1 MDTQDLTVTASD
13 STPADLPT
21 DRTTAPELDLTGTTV
36 PLGELIEHLG
46 PVAAMTALRDAD
58 DSIVD
63 FRYDLVNPAFCEVL
77 GESADALVGRRLL
90 ELYPSH
96 VELGLFD
103 AYCDVVDTGEPFISE
118 LPWFDERNL
127 HAFLEVR
134 VVRFRDGY
142 LLSGQDIT
150 TAKVGEQVQQI
161 FEQSRDGIVSIDRQM
176 RITAWNAG
184 AERLFGLAE
193 HDAVGRPVSV
203 TVPAELRAEQMQ
215 RLTAAMAHP
224 DDLATFETTG
234 HHVDGS
240 TCRVEVCATPI
251 RGLDGEVVGASL
263 IHRELTH
270 RRLAASA
277 AEEHRAEQAPQSA
290 PSTVAVETAP
300 APGTAPAPQPPLDVE
315 VWCRSTGKWVAGF
328 HLERFEPDGSVL
340 VRRITDRNALPE
352 PLPRDSVRP
361 APTHRRT
368 GW

>member
-1 MDTQDLTVTASD
+1 MDTQDLTSTSSAS
-13 STPADLPT
+13 TH
-21 DRTTAPELDLTGTTV
+21 RTSAPMLDLTGATV
-36 PLGELIEHLG
+36 PLGELIDHLG
-46 PVAAMTALRDAD
+46 PVAVMTALRDAD

-63 FRYDLVNPAFCEVL
+63 FRYDLVNPAFCQVL

-103 AYCDVVDTGEPFISE
+103 AYCDVVDTGEPFVSE

-142 LLSGQDIT
+142 LLTGQDIT
-150 TAKVGEQVQQI
+150 AAKVGEQVQQI
-161 FEQSRDGIVSIDRQM
+161 FEQSRDGIISIDRQL

-184 AERLFGLAE
+184 AERLYGLGE
-193 HDAVGRPVSV
+193 HDAVGQPVSV
-203 TVPAELRAEQMQ
+203 IVPAELRAEQMQ

-224 DDLATFETTG
+224 DDVATFETTG
-234 HHVDGS
+234 RHVDGS

-270 RRLAASA
+270 RESSSA
-277 AEEHRAEQAPQSA
+277 TAEDRAEPAPDAA
-290 PSTVAVETAP
+290 PTEPAP
-300 APGTAPAPQPPLDVE
+300 AAQPPLDLE
-315 VWCRSTGKWVAGF
+315 VWCRSTGKWVPGF
-328 HLERFEPDGSVL
+328 RFEGLEPDGSVL

-352 PLPRDSVRP
+352 SLPRDSVRP
-361 APTHRRT
+361 APTRRRT